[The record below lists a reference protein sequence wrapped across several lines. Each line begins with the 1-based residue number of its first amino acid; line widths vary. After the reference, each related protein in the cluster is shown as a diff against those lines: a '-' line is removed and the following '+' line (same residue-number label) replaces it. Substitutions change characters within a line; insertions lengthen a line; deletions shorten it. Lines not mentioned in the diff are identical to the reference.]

1 MIGETLAGDRDNN
14 VVGAGFPDTRELL
27 VKVWSGSWIDNDVD
41 FIVLEFDDFF

>member
-27 VKVWSGSWIDNDVD
+27 VKVCSGSWIDNDVD